1 MPLTQLNLRLAE
13 YDFPILLSAEW
24 GQVDRLLQLLA
35 HQNTPKLRKVKILSV
50 LSELHAEEALPQ
62 LTKLLESTDLQQ
74 ETLKALAGAGIDSI
88 PLLIDFFQT
97 STQSS
102 IRAAAAKTLGALAA
116 KTGDPRTIPP
126 LVHYV
131 STILP
136 QLKTSEDIDF
146 PLLTEVV
153 WAIGK
158 TRWEPSLKPIG
169 KLQEKVWLIFDTS
182 KEMADLREATSW
194 TYKQLDLDG
203 HIS

>member
-1 MPLTQLNLRLAE
+1 
-13 YDFPILLSAEW
+13 
-24 GQVDRLLQLLA
+24 
-35 HQNTPKLRKVKILSV
+35 
-50 LSELHAEEALPQ
+50 
-62 LTKLLESTDLQQ
+62 
-74 ETLKALAGAGIDSI
+74 
-88 PLLIDFFQT
+88 LIDFFQT
-97 STQSS
+97 SKQAP
-102 IRAAAAKTLGALAA
+102 IRTAAAKALGDLAA

-136 QLKTSEDIDF
+136 RIKTSEDIDF

-158 TRWEPSLKPIG
+158 TRWEGSLKPMAE
-169 KLQEKVWLIFDTS
+169 LQKKVWLIFDNS

-194 TYKQLDLDG
+194 TYKQIDLDG